1 MAQMSSYAAK
11 ATAAKDSDTADDGK
25 AAAAS
30 AQSVKPAPESQ
41 PTQSS
46 PVTEIFTIP
55 VSTETLNNSSET
67 KVGSPL
73 SAARPAPE
81 TPPKKN
87 TYTTIDG
94 VDYSK
99 YFEDAEE
106 DEK

>member
-1 MAQMSSYAAK
+1 M
-11 ATAAKDSDTADDGK
+11 
-25 AAAAS
+25 
-30 AQSVKPAPESQ
+30 
-41 PTQSS
+41 
-46 PVTEIFTIP
+46 
-55 VSTETLNNSSET
+55 
-67 KVGSPL
+67 GSPL